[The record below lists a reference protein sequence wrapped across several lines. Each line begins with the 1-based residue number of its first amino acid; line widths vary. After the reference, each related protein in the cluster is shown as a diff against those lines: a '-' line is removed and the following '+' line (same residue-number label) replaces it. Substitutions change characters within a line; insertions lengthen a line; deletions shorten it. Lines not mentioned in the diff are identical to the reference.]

1 MHNNYQINTLLPEII
16 VFCSAIFL
24 LTYGAFSKKRSF
36 VNVNLLTLLTLF
48 VASISLFFINSDTS
62 AFNNSFVNNNL
73 TIHIKLFVLI
83 ISTIVVYI
91 SSSYLKK
98 NELNL
103 FEYPILLLFSI
114 LGMLVMISSND
125 LIMLY
130 ISIELQSLALYVLVA
145 LKKSSL
151 RASEAALKYFILG
164 SIASAIILYGA
175 SMVYAITGET
185 NYDLIKDFGEVH
197 ENNMIFSLGIVLI
210 LSGIA
215 FKLSAAPFHM
225 WTPDVYEG
233 APTSVTT
240 VLITLPKVAAL
251 TVLIHLLMKPFL
263 YQIEAWQPI
272 LIIISILSM
281 LIGSI
286 SALRQD
292 NLKRL
297 FAFSTIAN
305 IGYVLIGFVSASDK
319 AIEIAILYMLI
330 YTISSLGI
338 FSFIMLIRR
347 EDTQLASVS
356 NISGIAKTNPII
368 AFSMVILLLSMA
380 GIPPF
385 AGFFTKLY
393 VFTYAIEQG
402 FLYLAIIA
410 IIFSVVSAYYYL
422 KIIKTM
428 YLDDNNDE
436 LSSNL
441 DKKQS
446 LIVVVAALIMFF
458 FVLYGDNLIKVISN
472 FYV

>member
-1 MHNNYQINTLLPEII
+1 
-16 VFCSAIFL
+16 
-24 LTYGAFSKKRSF
+24 
-36 VNVNLLTLLTLF
+36 
-48 VASISLFFINSDTS
+48 
-62 AFNNSFVNNNL
+62 
-73 TIHIKLFVLI
+73 
-83 ISTIVVYI
+83 
-91 SSSYLKK
+91 
-98 NELNL
+98 
-103 FEYPILLLFSI
+103 
-114 LGMLVMISSND
+114 
-125 LIMLY
+125 
-130 ISIELQSLALYVLVA
+130 
-145 LKKSSL
+145 
-151 RASEAALKYFILG
+151 
-164 SIASAIILYGA
+164 
-175 SMVYAITGET
+175 
-185 NYDLIKDFGEVH
+185 
-197 ENNMIFSLGIVLI
+197 
-210 LSGIA
+210 
-215 FKLSAAPFHM
+215 
-225 WTPDVYEG
+225 
-233 APTSVTT
+233 
-240 VLITLPKVAAL
+240 
-251 TVLIHLLMKPFL
+251 
-263 YQIEAWQPI
+263 
-272 LIIISILSM
+272 
-281 LIGSI
+281 
-286 SALRQD
+286 
-292 NLKRL
+292 
-297 FAFSTIAN
+297 
-305 IGYVLIGFVSASDK
+305 
-319 AIEIAILYMLI
+319 
-330 YTISSLGI
+330 LGI

>member
-1 MHNNYQINTLLPEII
+1 MLNYQINTLLPEII
-16 VFCSAIFL
+16 IFCSAILL
-24 LTYGAFSKKRSF
+24 LTYGAFSKNRSF
-36 VNVNLLTLLTLF
+36 VKVNLLTIFTLLLS
-48 VASISLFFINSDTS
+48 AISLIFINSETT

-73 TIHIKLFVLI
+73 TVHIKLFVLI
-83 ISTIVVYI
+83 IAAVVVYI
-91 SSSYLKK
+91 SSSYLNQNK
-98 NELNL
+98 LNL

-175 SMVYAITGET
+175 SMIYAITGET
-185 NYDLIKDFGEVH
+185 NYDLIKVSGQGLG
-197 ENNMIFSLGIVLI
+197 NNMIFSLGIVLI
-210 LSGIA
+210 LSGIV

-233 APTSVTT
+233 APTSITT

-251 TVLIHLLMKPFL
+251 TVLIHLLVKPFL
-263 YQIEAWQPI
+263 YQMEAWQPI

-297 FAFSTIAN
+297 FAYSTIAN
-305 IGYVLIGFVSASDK
+305 IGYVMIGLVSASDK
-319 AIEIAILYMLI
+319 AIETAILYMLI
-330 YTISSLGI
+330 YTISSLGV

-347 EDTQLASVS
+347 EDTQLANVS

-393 VFTYAIEQG
+393 VFTYAVEQG

-436 LSSNL
+436 LTSNL

-446 LIVVVAALIMFF
+446 LVLVIAALIMFL
-458 FVLYGDNLIKVISN
+458 FVFYGDNLIKVISN

>member
-1 MHNNYQINTLLPEII
+1 MLNYQINTLLPEII
-16 VFCSAIFL
+16 IFCSAILL
-24 LTYGAFSKKRSF
+24 LTYGAFSKNRCF
-36 VNVNLLTLLTLF
+36 VKVNLLTIFTLLLS
-48 VASISLFFINSDTS
+48 AISLIFINSETT
-62 AFNNSFVNNNL
+62 AFDNSFVNNKL
-73 TIHIKLFVLI
+73 TVHIKLFVLI
-83 ISTIVVYI
+83 IAVVVVYI
-91 SSSYLKK
+91 SSSYLNQNK
-98 NELNL
+98 LNL

-185 NYDLIKDFGEVH
+185 NYDLIKVLGKDLG
-197 ENNMIFSLGIVLI
+197 NNMIFSLGIVLI
-210 LSGIA
+210 LSGIV

-233 APTSVTT
+233 APTSITT

-251 TVLIHLLMKPFL
+251 TVLIHLLVKPFL
-263 YQIEAWQPI
+263 YQMEAWQPI

-297 FAFSTIAN
+297 FAYSTIAN
-305 IGYVLIGFVSASDK
+305 IGYVMIGLVAASDK
-319 AIEIAILYMLI
+319 AIETSILYMLI
-330 YTISSLGI
+330 YTISSLGV

-347 EDTQLASVS
+347 EDTQLANVS

-368 AFSMVILLLSMA
+368 ALSMVILLLSMA

-393 VFTYAIEQG
+393 VFTYAVEQG
-402 FLYLAIIA
+402 FIYLAIIA

-436 LSSNL
+436 LTSNL

-446 LIVVVAALIMFF
+446 LVVVTAALIMFL
-458 FVLYGDNLIKVISN
+458 FVFYGDNLIKVINN

>member
-1 MHNNYQINTLLPEII
+1 MLNYQINTLLPEII
-16 VFCSAIFL
+16 IFCSAILL
-24 LTYGAFSKKRSF
+24 LTYGAFSKNRSF
-36 VNVNLLTLLTLF
+36 ANVNLFTIFTLLLS
-48 VASISLFFINSDTS
+48 AMSLIFMNSETT

-83 ISTIVVYI
+83 IAVVVVYI
-91 SSSYLKK
+91 SSSYLNQNK
-98 NELNL
+98 LNL

-175 SMVYAITGET
+175 SMIYAITGET
-185 NYDLIKDFGEVH
+185 NYDLIKVLGKDLG
-197 ENNMIFSLGIVLI
+197 NNMIFSLGIVLI
-210 LSGIA
+210 LSGIV

-233 APTSVTT
+233 APTSITT

-251 TVLIHLLMKPFL
+251 TVLIHLLVKPFL
-263 YQIEAWQPI
+263 YQMEAWQPI

-297 FAFSTIAN
+297 FAYSTIAN
-305 IGYVLIGFVSASDK
+305 IGYVMIGLVAASDK
-319 AIEIAILYMLI
+319 AIETSILYMLI
-330 YTISSLGI
+330 YTISSLGV

-347 EDTQLASVS
+347 EDTQLANVS

-393 VFTYAIEQG
+393 VFTYAVEQG
-402 FLYLAIIA
+402 FIYLAIIA

-428 YLDDNNDE
+428 YLDDNNDD
-436 LSSNL
+436 LTSNL

-446 LIVVVAALIMFF
+446 LVVVTAALIMFL
-458 FVLYGDNLIKVISN
+458 FVFYGDNLIKVINN

>member
-1 MHNNYQINTLLPEII
+1 MLNYQINTLLPEII
-16 VFCSAIFL
+16 IFCSAILL
-24 LTYGAFSKKRSF
+24 LTYGAFSKNRCF
-36 VNVNLLTLLTLF
+36 VKVNLLTIFTLLLS
-48 VASISLFFINSDTS
+48 AISLIFINSETT
-62 AFNNSFVNNNL
+62 AFDNSFVNNKL
-73 TIHIKLFVLI
+73 TVHIKLFVLI
-83 ISTIVVYI
+83 IAAVVVYI
-91 SSSYLKK
+91 SSSYLNQNK
-98 NELNL
+98 LNL

-185 NYDLIKDFGEVH
+185 NYDLIKVLGKDLG
-197 ENNMIFSLGIVLI
+197 NNMIFSLGIVLI
-210 LSGIA
+210 LSGIV

-233 APTSVTT
+233 APTSITT

-251 TVLIHLLMKPFL
+251 TVLIHLLVKPFL
-263 YQIEAWQPI
+263 YQMEAWQPI

-281 LIGSI
+281 LIGSV

-297 FAFSTIAN
+297 FAYSTIAN
-305 IGYVLIGFVSASDK
+305 IGYVMIGLVAASDK
-319 AIEIAILYMLI
+319 AIETSILYMLI
-330 YTISSLGI
+330 YTISSLGV

-347 EDTQLASVS
+347 EDTQLANVS

-368 AFSMVILLLSMA
+368 ALSMVILLLSMA

-393 VFTYAIEQG
+393 VFTYAVEQG
-402 FLYLAIIA
+402 FIYLAIIA

-436 LSSNL
+436 LTSNL

-446 LIVVVAALIMFF
+446 LVVVTAALIMFL
-458 FVLYGDNLIKVISN
+458 FVFYGDNLIKVINN

>member
-1 MHNNYQINTLLPEII
+1 MLDYYQINTLLPEII
-16 VFCSAIFL
+16 VFCSAIL
-24 LTYGAFSKKRSF
+24 LLVYGAFSKSYSF
-36 VNVNLLTLLTLF
+36 VNVNFLTIFILSL
-48 VASISLFFINSDTS
+48 AAISLFFVNNDST
-62 AFNNSFVNNNL
+62 AFNNSFVNNKL

-83 ISTIVVYI
+83 ISTTVVYI

-98 NELNL
+98 NELSL

-125 LIMLY
+125 FIMLY

-151 RASEAALKYFILG
+151 KASEAALKYFILG

-185 NYDLIKDFGEVH
+185 NYDTIKVISQGLGK
-197 ENNMIFSLGIVLI
+197 NMMFSLGIVLI

-233 APTSVTT
+233 SPTSVTT
-240 VLITLPKVAAL
+240 VLVTLPKIAAL
-251 TVLIHLLMKPFL
+251 TVLIHLLIKPFL
-263 YQIEAWQPI
+263 YQVEAWQPI

-286 SALRQD
+286 SALRQE

-297 FAFSTIAN
+297 FAYSTIAN
-305 IGYVLIGFVSASDK
+305 IGYVMIGLVSATDK
-319 AIEIAILYMLI
+319 SIETSILYMLI
-330 YTISSLGI
+330 YTISSLGV

-347 EDTQLASVS
+347 EDTQLVNIS
-356 NISGIAKTNPII
+356 NISGISKSNPII
-368 AFSMVILLLSMA
+368 AFSLVILLLSMA

-410 IIFSVVSAYYYL
+410 IVFSVVSAFYYL

-428 YLDDNNDE
+428 YLDDSNDE

-446 LIVVVAALIMFF
+446 LVIVIAALIMLF
-458 FVLYGDNLIKVISN
+458 FVFYGDGLIKVIN
-472 FYV
+472 NIYI

>member
-1 MHNNYQINTLLPEII
+1 MLNYQINTLLPEII
-16 VFCSAIFL
+16 IFCSAILL
-24 LTYGAFSKKRSF
+24 LTYGAFSKNRSF
-36 VNVNLLTLLTLF
+36 ANVNLFTIFTLLLS
-48 VASISLFFINSDTS
+48 AMSLIFMNSETT

-83 ISTIVVYI
+83 IAVVVVYI
-91 SSSYLKK
+91 SSSYLNQNK
-98 NELNL
+98 LNL

-175 SMVYAITGET
+175 SMIYAITGET
-185 NYDLIKDFGEVH
+185 NYDLIKVLGKDLG
-197 ENNMIFSLGIVLI
+197 NNMIFSLGIVLI
-210 LSGIA
+210 LSGIV

-233 APTSVTT
+233 APTSITT

-251 TVLIHLLMKPFL
+251 TVLIHLLVKPFL
-263 YQIEAWQPI
+263 YQMEAWQPI

-297 FAFSTIAN
+297 FAYSTIAN
-305 IGYVLIGFVSASDK
+305 IGYVMIGLVAASDK
-319 AIEIAILYMLI
+319 AIETSILYMLI
-330 YTISSLGI
+330 YTISSLGV

-347 EDTQLASVS
+347 EDTQLANVS

-393 VFTYAIEQG
+393 VFTYAVEQG
-402 FLYLAIIA
+402 FIYLAIIA

-428 YLDDNNDE
+428 YLDDNNDD
-436 LSSNL
+436 LTSNL

-446 LIVVVAALIMFF
+446 LVVVTAALIMFL
-458 FVLYGDNLIKVISN
+458 FVFYGDNLIQVISN

>member
-1 MHNNYQINTLLPEII
+1 MLNYQINTLLPEII
-16 VFCSAIFL
+16 IFCSAILL
-24 LTYGAFSKKRSF
+24 LTYGAFSKNRSF
-36 VNVNLLTLLTLF
+36 VKVNLLTIFTLLLSAT
-48 VASISLFFINSDTS
+48 SLIFINSETT

-73 TIHIKLFVLI
+73 TVHVKLFVLI
-83 ISTIVVYI
+83 IAVVVVYI
-91 SSSYLKK
+91 SSSYLNQNK
-98 NELNL
+98 LNL

-175 SMVYAITGET
+175 SMIYAITGET
-185 NYDLIKDFGEVH
+185 NYDLIKVFGQGLG
-197 ENNMIFSLGIVLI
+197 NNMIFSLGIVLI
-210 LSGIA
+210 LSGIV

-233 APTSVTT
+233 APTSITT

-251 TVLIHLLMKPFL
+251 TVLIHLLVKPFL
-263 YQIEAWQPI
+263 YQMEAWQPI

-297 FAFSTIAN
+297 FAYSTIAN
-305 IGYVLIGFVSASDK
+305 IGYVMIGLVSASDK
-319 AIEIAILYMLI
+319 AIETAILYMLI
-330 YTISSLGI
+330 YTISSLGV
-338 FSFIMLIRR
+338 FSFILLIRR
-347 EDTQLASVS
+347 EDTQLANVS

-393 VFTYAIEQG
+393 VFTYAVEQG

-436 LSSNL
+436 LTSNL

-446 LIVVVAALIMFF
+446 LVLVTSALIMFL
-458 FVLYGDNLIKVISN
+458 FVFYGDNLIKVINN